1 MKTNAI
7 NLMLVAALAGWDGTS
22 VRAAEAP
29 PSSSPGKVLILK
41 NEFTMEGDIERVEN
55 RYRVRG
61 KGGETWVPADRVRAV
76 VPTLSDAYAY
86 LRKRI
91 NLDDA
96 DERLWLARWC
106 FTNNLHDRGM
116 SELQTAARLRPE
128 HAETRRLLLYWQQ
141 AVSKPVKPTE
151 SASAKPSTETE
162 ELPPVEVT
170 TDSLGLFVTRV
181 QPILMNACA
190 RCHASG
196 RGGDFHLTQVYDD
209 GIGNRRSMEKNL
221 AAVIKQVDLNRPQA
235 SRFLVKAIS
244 DHAHAGQAPIRDRQ
258 APPYRA
264 LEQWVKLTVANN
276 PHLNDHGP
284 RSSSA
289 PSGSKDKQTKGEEE
303 SEWGADAR
311 TVTNTPDATTPLP
324 LPQTAPNPSKGTTPT
339 LPAAMPLLVDPYD
352 PEFFNRK
359 MHPETNESSPAKASP
374 RPGKQDTKE

>member
-7 NLMLVAALAGWDGTS
+7 NLMLVAALAGWDGTN

-29 PSSSPGKVLILK
+29 PSSSPRKVLILK
-41 NEFTMEGDIERVEN
+41 NEYTMEGDIERVEN

-76 VPTLSDAYAY
+76 VPTLTDAYAY
-86 LRKRI
+86 LRKRT

-106 FTNNLHDRGM
+106 FANNLPEQGM
-116 SELQTAARLRPE
+116 SELQTAARLRPD

-141 AVSKPVKPTE
+141 AVSKPVKPVE
-151 SASAKPSTETE
+151 AASAKPSTEAE

-221 AAVIKQVDLNRPQA
+221 AAVIKQVDLKRPQA
-235 SRFLVKAIS
+235 SRFLIKAIS

-276 PHLNDHGP
+276 PHLNG
-284 RSSSA
+284 REARSA
-289 PSGSKDKQTKGEEE
+289 PTPAGVKDKQTKSEEE

-311 TVTNTPDATTPLP
+311 TATHNPDAPSPLP

-339 LPAAMPLLVDPYD
+339 LPASMPLMVDPYD
-352 PEFFNRK
+352 PELFNRK
-359 MHPETNESSPAKASP
+359 MHPETNEPNPPKGSP
-374 RPGKQDTKE
+374 RPGMQDTNE